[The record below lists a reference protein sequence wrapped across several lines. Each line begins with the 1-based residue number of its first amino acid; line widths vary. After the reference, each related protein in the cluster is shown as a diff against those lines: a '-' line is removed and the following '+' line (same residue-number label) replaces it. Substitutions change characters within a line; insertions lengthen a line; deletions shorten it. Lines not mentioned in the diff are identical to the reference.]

1 MRRPL
6 ANWQNTTHDWA
17 ASADAGHIERIRQD
31 AAVFAPGGVVHL
43 VLEVLAYA
51 ADEAQ
56 HTGAGRAAVTVH
68 EDGSVSVADE
78 GRGTDTRTDHQGQAI
93 RKPVTA
99 TRDLRFFDA
108 LQTEVLPDGHPRRGM
123 SVVTALSAWLVHT
136 SERRDGAWTQRYE
149 YGRPAT
155 DLTPIA
161 GNGTTGTSVHFLPDN
176 TLLQVAD
183 LPAAKLRQLALGFG
197 PALAVKVT

>member
-1 MRRPL
+1 L
-6 ANWQNTTHDWA
+6 ASWQNTTHDWA
-17 ASADAGHIERIRQD
+17 VTADAGHLGRVRRD
-31 AAVFAPGGVVHL
+31 PAVFAPGGVVHL

-56 HTGAGRAAVTVH
+56 HTGAGRAVVTVY
-68 EDGSVSVADE
+68 EDGSVSVADG
-78 GRGTDTRTDHQGQAI
+78 GRGTDTRTDHRGQVI
-93 RKPVTA
+93 RKPVMA

-136 SERRDGAWTQRYE
+136 SWCRDGAWTQRYE
-149 YGRPAT
+149 YGRPVT
-155 DLTPIA
+155 DLMPIA
-161 GNGTTGTSVHFLPDN
+161 GNGTTGTNVHFLTDN